1 MLNYDEIIEG
11 KDVKQLRVALKM
23 TQAEFANYFGI
34 PKRTLEDWE
43 RQKRHPSLYI
53 VDMIKR
59 ILYLEEK
66 YSEGFFQK
74 K

>member
-43 RQKRHPSLYI
+43 RQKAI
-53 VDMIKR
+53 ND
-59 ILYLEEK
+59 
-66 YSEGFFQK
+66 
-74 K
+74 